1 MATKRCSSCGQTYTD
16 DAINFCLNDGEL
28 LSYLADDAPQTIL
41 SNDRPTMFAEDSE
54 PTVFLNKPRVTNQT
68 NWPGSEPI
76 ALWQGGQQNFPQQQF
91 GNYPLNVTPNQTLAI
106 VSLCLGLGSMTIG
119 WCCSMG
125 LLLSPA
131 ALITG
136 FIALSMIKKDPQANQ
151 GRGLAIGGMVTGGI
165 FLGLYLMI
173 IVLYGIMSLLPWFG

>member
-1 MATKRCSSCGQTYTD
+1 MATKRCPSCGQTYTD

-28 LSYLADDAPQTIL
+28 LSYLADDAPETIL
-41 SNDRPTMFAEDSE
+41 SKDRPPTMFADDSP
-54 PTVFLNKPRVTNQT
+54 PTVLLNKPRVTDQT
-68 NWPGSEPI
+68 NWPESEPTAI
-76 ALWQGGQQNFPQQQF
+76 WQGGQQNFPQQQF
-91 GNYPLNVTPNQTLAI
+91 GNYPVTVSPNQTLAI

-119 WCCSMG
+119 WCCSLG

-151 GRGLAIGGMVTGGI
+151 GRGFAIGGLVAG
-165 FLGLYLMI
+165 GLYLALYLLL
-173 IVLYGIMSLLPWFG
+173 IVL

>member
-1 MATKRCSSCGQTYTD
+1 MATKRCPSCGQTYTD

-41 SNDRPTMFAEDSE
+41 SNDRPTTFADDSE
-54 PTVFLNKPRVTNQT
+54 PTVFLNNPRVTNQT
-68 NWPGSEPI
+68 NWPESAPTAI
-76 ALWQGGQQNFPQQQF
+76 WQGGQQNFPQQQF
-91 GNYPLNVTPNQTLAI
+91 GNYPVNVSPNQTLAI

-136 FIALSMIKKDPQANQ
+136 FIALSMIKKDPNANQ
-151 GRGLAIGGMVTGGI
+151 GRGLAIAGI
-165 FLGLYLMI
+165 VAGAVYLALYLLLI
-173 IVLYGIMSLLPWFG
+173 LLYGAMALLPLVV